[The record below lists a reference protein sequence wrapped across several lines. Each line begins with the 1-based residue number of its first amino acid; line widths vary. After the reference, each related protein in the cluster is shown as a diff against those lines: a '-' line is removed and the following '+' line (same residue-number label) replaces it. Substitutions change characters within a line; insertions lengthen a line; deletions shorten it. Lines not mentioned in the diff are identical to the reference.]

1 MHYHAGAWERVY
13 QGISRGF
20 PLNPIFGALYLKALD
35 DHFIDK
41 NLYYVRYMDD
51 ILILTKTRWQNRKAV
66 KQLNQILNKLKVE
79 KRPDKTF
86 IGKIS
91 RGFDFIGYHF
101 DGQQLTVAVKTV
113 EKHVTHYRQLY
124 EQLRKK
130 KATSGEMASILG
142 LYAKRWQRWAIAGLP
157 GIKVGARRYREN
169 LLLPQ
174 KSSELTDRCP
184 GIPVSRYLVP
194 TLPRGNAYDST

>member
-1 MHYHAGAWERVY
+1 
-13 QGISRGF
+13 
-20 PLNPIFGALYLKALD
+20 
-35 DHFIDK
+35 
-41 NLYYVRYMDD
+41 MDD

-142 LYAKRWQRWAIAGLP
+142 LYAKRWQRWAVAGLP
-157 GIKVGARRYREN
+157 GIKIGVRCYRENPRYRE
-169 LLLPQ
+169 
-174 KSSELTDRCP
+174 KSSKPMDQYP
-184 GIPVSRYLVP
+184 GTPVSRNTVP
-194 TLPRGNAYDST
+194 